1 MILCWIERK
10 RPLPRSPAEPL
21 RHPPCFARGRHR
33 HDHAADVH
41 QTAAPKTSAPD
52 SEPDVLQCFVAML
65 WLNLSGFRQ
74 TRVNAQH
81 AGKPDGYWVLCIP
94 ANMSEHRLKVSGIIQ
109 SQLCYHYTTRQSVII
124 EE

>member
-1 MILCWIERK
+1 MY
-10 RPLPRSPAEPL
+10 
-21 RHPPCFARGRHR
+21 CFTVGRQK
-33 HDHAADVH
+33 HDHAAAVY
-41 QTAAPKTSAPD
+41 QSTAAPKTSAPD

-74 TRVNAQH
+74 TRVNVQH
-81 AGKPDGYWVLCIP
+81 AGKPDGYWVLCTP
-94 ANMSEHRLKVSGIIQ
+94 AKTSKHRLKESEIIQ